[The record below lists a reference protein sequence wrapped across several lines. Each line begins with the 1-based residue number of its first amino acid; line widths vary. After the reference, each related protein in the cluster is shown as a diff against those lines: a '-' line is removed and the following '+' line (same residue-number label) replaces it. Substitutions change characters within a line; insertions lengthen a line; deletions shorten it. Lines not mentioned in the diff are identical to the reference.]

1 VIDTDSPHIPEADD
15 YAAYAAL
22 LLDEW
27 VTPDSEQEYLRGEYA
42 QFLRAVK
49 GAAVRR
55 EGGPH
60 HLTASSFVFNADH
73 TRVLLCFHR
82 KGQFWVQLG
91 GHIEDGDANLA
102 DSALREATE
111 ESGIDD
117 LVLVSPFPADL
128 NRHDLGN
135 AFGSCQT
142 HWDVGFVFEAP
153 EGAQPQTSDESE
165 DVKWWP
171 IDALPD
177 NTPSDNRDRIAYA
190 LLALNADA

>member
-1 VIDTDSPHIPEADD
+1 MEYPRSPEADD

-27 VTPDSEQEYLRGEYA
+27 VTPDSEQQYLRGEYA

-55 EGGPH
+55 EGGPEH
-60 HLTASSFVFNADH
+60 VTASAFVFNSEH
-73 TRVLLCFHR
+73 THVLLCFHR

-91 GHIEDGDANLA
+91 GHIEDGDVNLA

-135 AFGSCQT
+135 AFGACQT

-171 IDALPD
+171 IGALPEQ
-177 NTPSDNRDRIAYA
+177 TPPDNRSRIAYA
-190 LLALNADA
+190 LLALNTDA